1 MSGKN
6 VEVSV
11 YTEYPNIGI
20 LPTVAL
26 RAKQTHV
33 KVNSGGMLVLNHSR
47 GANDSSFLYLT

>member
-11 YTEYPNIGI
+11 YTEYPNIGT

-33 KVNSGGMLVLNHSR
+33 KVNSGGCWFRITPGPRDVWS
-47 GANDSSFLYLT
+47 